1 MKNKSITVT
10 ENVSL
15 ITLSNIPSDISFLS
29 FAFET
34 VAKAGINIDMISMTA
49 PKGEHTD
56 ISFTIDDNDLSL
68 FLPLIPLIRN
78 NGIEVAVSS
87 DNCKIS
93 VAGDFMRDS
102 AGVAARVFTAAA
114 SVKTDIRLITTS
126 ETDISLLLTK
136 DAAILA
142 KKAIEKA
149 FE

>member
-1 MKNKSITVT
+1 MNNQSITVT

-34 VAKAGINIDMISMTA
+34 VAKASINIDMISMTA

-68 FLPLIPLIRN
+68 FLTLIPQIRN

-93 VAGDFMRDS
+93 VAGDFMRDCV
-102 AGVAARVFTAAA
+102 GVAARVFTATA

-142 KKAIEKA
+142 KKAIMKA